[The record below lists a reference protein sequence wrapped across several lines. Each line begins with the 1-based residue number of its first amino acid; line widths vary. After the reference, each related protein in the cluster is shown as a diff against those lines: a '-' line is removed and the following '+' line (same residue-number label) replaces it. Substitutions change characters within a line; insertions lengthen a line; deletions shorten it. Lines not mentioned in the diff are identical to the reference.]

1 MTRASLSGIF
11 PKYSNMLTR
20 AEAVSVR
27 STHLDSYYTEDAVLD
42 VKGIVKQGK
51 GPIDDLYKTTSPFPS
66 S

>member
-1 MTRASLSGIF
+1 
-11 PKYSNMLTR
+11 MLTR